1 MKRPDAYE
9 AVRRVMR
16 RRRSMKVQELVA
28 EVQKRCPHLAVA
40 DIDTAWWQ
48 MCAGKR
54 PELILKGDV
63 VRLPRKKRR

>member
-1 MKRPDAYE
+1 
-9 AVRRVMR
+9 
-16 RRRSMKVQELVA
+16 MKVQELVA
-28 EVQKRCPHLAVA
+28 EVQKRYPHLAVA

-48 MCAGKR
+48 MCASKR